1 MPEVRVCCSFIQLIN
16 GEYIPDEIM
25 TAESFEGSEP
35 AGEGEWPAENDLEN
49 ITFAYCTEFFI
60 ENLFDFGSK
69 AIIGCTAGIAVV
81 ADHHRAELFVGHCV
95 DAAVGQH
102 VEVNILAAEAV

>member
-1 MPEVRVCCSFIQLIN
+1 MFTGAALMN
-16 GEYIPDEIM
+16 GKKII
-25 TAESFEGSEP
+25 
-35 AGEGEWPAENDLEN
+35 LV
-49 ITFAYCTEFFI
+49 

-69 AIIGCTAGIAVV
+69 AIISCTAGIAVV